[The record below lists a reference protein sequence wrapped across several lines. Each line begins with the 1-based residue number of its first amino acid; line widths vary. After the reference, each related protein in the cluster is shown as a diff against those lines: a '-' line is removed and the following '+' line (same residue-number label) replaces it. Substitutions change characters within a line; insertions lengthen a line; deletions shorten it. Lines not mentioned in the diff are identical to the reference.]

1 MKNSDI
7 IVRIENI
14 LQIKDILGK
23 LDQLS
28 PTDLQSLLLAL
39 YEKRSEKI
47 ATQSIFDQYEA
58 NRFVRPSDVSQ
69 RLFAEIELLAFDL
82 LPSDFDIVELSPV
95 APFGTNSVLTK
106 NNQKKIMSTV
116 RNLEVCADSTTALI
130 LECARQRKNLLR
142 SNAKDDQKVKY
153 ATSMRNIRLQNFE
166 SIPGFVPHFK
176 ALTLATAGRDCGS
189 ETFETQACLEHVAF
203 YLDYLTHLS
212 QKNFWVGDISVAFS
226 DIRIME
232 KLIELLDLEREQ
244 LGRVTQD
251 SGFDVFRN
259 FQIPLPMSVKSMEE
273 MPDEFI
279 RAYGLEKSFSFLSV
293 VEEKIM
299 KILTNKYPEIGFSI
313 DLERIAGIGYYSNLC
328 FKIVARNQKGD
339 IFPLVDGGMVDWTQ
353 KLLQSRKERAF
364 ASGFGTELFCRNF
377 KI

>member
-47 ATQSIFDQYEA
+47 TVQSVFDQYGT

-69 RLFAEIELLAFDL
+69 RLFTEVELLAFDL
-82 LPSDFDIVELSPV
+82 LPSDFDILELSPV
-95 APFGTNSVLTK
+95 VPFGANSVLTK

-142 SNAKDDQKVKY
+142 SNAKDDQNVKC

-189 ETFETQACLEHVAF
+189 EAFEIQACLEHVTF

-212 QKNFWVGDISVAFS
+212 QRSFWIGDIIVAFS

-232 KLIELLDLEREQ
+232 KLIELLNLEREQ

-259 FQIPLPMSVKSMEE
+259 FQIPLPMSVKSTDE

-279 RAYGLEKSFSFLSV
+279 QAYGLEKSFSFLSV
-293 VEEKIM
+293 VEEKVM
-299 KILTNKYPEIGFSI
+299 KLLIHKYPRISFSI
-313 DLERIAGIGYYSNLC
+313 DLGRIAGIGYYSNLC
-328 FKIVARNQKGD
+328 FKIATRNQRGD

-364 ASGFGTELFCRNF
+364 VSGFGTELFCHNF
-377 KI
+377 KK